1 MDRGAWQST
10 VQGATKSRS
19 QPKGFGVHVLG
30 VLPCENTRFLI
41 SPIPEDILSIDI
53 LQGQNLPTCGGKFCL
68 QVREIKPVLRGC
80 NSWEPVNLLLLG
92 RVVPVKQ
99 YRLFGSWA

>member
-53 LQGQNLPTCGGKFCL
+53 L
-68 QVREIKPVLRGC
+68 VGC
-80 NSWEPVNLLLLG
+80 HQPLVANSASRSEKSN
-92 RVVPVKQ
+92 Q
-99 YRLFGSWA
+99 C